1 MLGKNQIDLQN
12 SRALNSFQN
21 QDNNPQIRDTSR
33 FECSSHIKPNGP
45 RDKPNLMFDC
55 DGIVK
60 GNNEVSWFS
69 ESGMENKSILR
80 IEFHGTFLISKLE
93 LIQERHGSF
102 KSVDVWSSENTNRI
116 NWDLSYGPKL
126 KVNEKQ
132 ISPPRQVTNIFIQT
146 KDYYPLPHDLP
157 VPVDSPTGK
166 SKYGIKE
173 LHFYGRKIQ
182 TPCKMKK
189 LEHYPRPYKFKWIV
203 KLETETILL
212 FNRRDASANFVIL
225 GCHGRS
231 LKRDYI

>member
-1 MLGKNQIDLQN
+1 
-12 SRALNSFQN
+12 
-21 QDNNPQIRDTSR
+21 
-33 FECSSHIKPNGP
+33 
-45 RDKPNLMFDC
+45 MFDC

-132 ISPPRQVTNIFIQT
+132 ISPPRQVTNLFIQT

-203 KLETETILL
+203 LECENDE
-212 FNRRDASANFVIL
+212 FCFVQGKDFFIPID
-225 GCHGRS
+225 GTGRCVKTS
-231 LKRDYI
+231 NAE